1 MNSRVF
7 KILGPGIL
15 FASTAIGVSHLV
27 QSTRAGADYGF
38 TLLWAI
44 LLANLFKYP
53 FFEFGSR
60 YANTKGKSIIDG
72 YAGLSKW
79 MLYLYLL
86 ITLGTM
92 FFVSAAVCAVTAGF
106 FQNLFGLKAIFGENS
121 TLYTNSILILFGA
134 AILILGKYKT
144 LDSIIKL
151 IGITL
156 LLSTL
161 LAFTLTLWNGPAKE
175 GKLFGH
181 FSWQGSDAL
190 FLIALMGWMPT
201 AVDLSAWN
209 SLWTLE
215 RIAQTNYKP
224 TLKETIKEFNFGY
237 LVSAFLSICFLTL
250 GTYIMFGS
258 GETLSG
264 SGAVFANQVVTMF
277 TSSIGEWSYI
287 IIAAASFSIMLGTF
301 IAVLDGY
308 GRALS
313 RTATLVLKKEK
324 DTPKAYNISMILTAT
339 GAFGLIYYYLIAAQ
353 NGQGF
358 KTLVDVATTLS
369 FLVAPFIA
377 IANYRLVTNK
387 EFPENSQPPKWLR
400 LLSVLGILFLVIFSI
415 FGASE
420 IYKLYF

>member
-1 MNSRVF
+1 MNSKVF

-38 TLLWAI
+38 TLFWAI

-60 YANTKGKSIIDG
+60 YASTKGKSIIDG
-72 YAGLSKW
+72 YAAMSKW

-86 ITLGTM
+86 ITIGTM
-92 FFVSAAVCAVTAGF
+92 FFVSGAVCAVTAGF
-106 FQNLFGLKAIFGENS
+106 LQNLFGLKAIFGENS
-121 TLYTNSILILFGA
+121 TLYTNLILIIFGT
-134 AILILGKYKT
+134 AILVLGKYRA
-144 LDSIIKL
+144 LDYIIKL

-156 LLSTL
+156 LISTL
-161 LAFTLTLWNGPAKE
+161 VAFALTLWNGPVSE
-175 GKLFGH
+175 GELFGD
-181 FSWQGSDAL
+181 FSWKGSDVL

-215 RIAQTNYKP
+215 RIEQTNYKP
-224 TLKETIKEFNFGY
+224 SLKDTIREFNFGY
-237 LVSAFLSICFLTL
+237 LVSAFLSVCFLTL
-250 GTYIMFGS
+250 GTYIMFDS

-264 SGAVFANQVVTMF
+264 SGSVFANQVVSMF

-287 IIAAASFSIMLGTF
+287 IIAASSFSIMLGTF

-313 RTATLVLKKEK
+313 RTATLVLKKEQNTSK
-324 DTPKAYNISMILTAT
+324 TYNISLLLAAS
-339 GAFGLIYYYLIAAQ
+339 GAFGLIYYYLIAEQ

-358 KTLVDVATTLS
+358 KSLVDMATALS

-377 IANYRLVTNK
+377 IANYSLVTNK
-387 EFPENSQPPKWLR
+387 DFPEHSKPPKWLR
-400 LLSVLGILFLVIFSI
+400 ALSVLGILFLVIFSI
-415 FGASE
+415 YGSIE

>member
-1 MNSRVF
+1 MNSKVF

-60 YANTKGKSIIDG
+60 YASTKGKSIIDG
-72 YAGLSKW
+72 YAGMSKW

-86 ITLGTM
+86 ITIGTM

-106 FQNLFGLKAIFGENS
+106 LQNLFGLKAIFGENS
-121 TLYTNSILILFGA
+121 TLYTNSILIIFGA
-134 AILILGKYKT
+134 ATLILGKYKT

-156 LLSTL
+156 LISTL
-161 LAFTLTLWNGPAKE
+161 AAFTLTLWNGPVSE
-175 GKLFGH
+175 GELFGD
-181 FSWQGSDAL
+181 FSWKGSDAL

-215 RIAQTNYKP
+215 RIEQTNYKP
-224 TLKETIKEFNFGY
+224 SLKETIREFNFGY
-237 LVSAFLSICFLTL
+237 LISAFLSVCFLTL
-250 GTYIMFGS
+250 GTYIMFDS

-264 SGAVFANQVVTMF
+264 SGAVFASQVVTLF

-301 IAVLDGY
+301 IAVMDGY

-324 DTPKAYNISMILTAT
+324 DTSKAYNISLLLTAS
-339 GAFGLIYYYLIAAQ
+339 GAFGLIYYYLISAQ

-358 KTLVDVATTLS
+358 KSLVDVATTLS

-377 IANYRLVTNK
+377 IANYSLVTNK
-387 EFPENSQPPKWLR
+387 DFPAHGKPPKWLR
-400 LLSVLGILFLVIFSI
+400 VLSVLGILFLVIFSI
-415 FGASE
+415 FGSIE

>member
-1 MNSRVF
+1 MNSKVF

-60 YANTKGKSIIDG
+60 YASTKGKSIIDG
-72 YAGLSKW
+72 YVAMSKW

-86 ITLGTM
+86 ITIGTM

-106 FQNLFGLKAIFGENS
+106 LQNLFGLKAIFAENS
-121 TLYTNSILILFGA
+121 TLYTNSILIIFGA
-134 AILILGKYKT
+134 AILVLGKYKT

-156 LLSTL
+156 LISTL
-161 LAFTLTLWNGPAKE
+161 LAFALTLWNGPISE
-175 GKLFGH
+175 GELFGD
-181 FSWQGSDAL
+181 FSWKGSDAL

-215 RIAQTNYKP
+215 RIEQTNYKP
-224 TLKETIKEFNFGY
+224 SLKETIREFKFGY
-237 LVSAFLSICFLTL
+237 LVSAFLSVCFLTL
-250 GTYIMFGS
+250 GTYIMFDS

-264 SGAVFANQVVTMF
+264 SGSIFANQVVSMF

-287 IIAAASFSIMLGTF
+287 IIAAASFSIMLGTY

-313 RTATLVLKKEK
+313 RTATLVLKKEQN
-324 DTPKAYNISMILTAT
+324 TSKAYNISLLLTAS

-358 KTLVDVATTLS
+358 KSLVDVATTLS

-377 IANYRLVTNK
+377 IANYSLVTNND
-387 EFPENSQPPKWLR
+387 FPEHSKPPKWLR
-400 LLSVLGILFLVIFSI
+400 VLSVLGILFLVIFSI
-415 FGASE
+415 YGSIE

>member
-1 MNSRVF
+1 MNSKVF

-44 LLANLFKYP
+44 LMANLFKYP

-60 YANTKGKSIIDG
+60 YASAKGKSIIDG
-72 YAGLSKW
+72 YAGMSKW

-92 FFVSAAVCAVTAGF
+92 FFVSAAVSAVTSGF
-106 FQNLFGLKAIFGENS
+106 LQNLFGLKALFGENS
-121 TLYTNSILILFGA
+121 ALYTNSILILFGA
-134 AILILGKYKT
+134 VILILGKYKT

-156 LLSTL
+156 LISTL
-161 LAFTLTLWNGPAKE
+161 IAFSLTLWNGPISE
-175 GKLFGH
+175 GELFGD
-181 FSWQGSDAL
+181 FTWRGSDAL

-209 SLWTLE
+209 SLWTIE
-215 RIAQTNYKP
+215 RIKQTNYKP
-224 TLKETIKEFNFGY
+224 SLKETIREFNFGY
-237 LVSAFLSICFLTL
+237 LASAFLSICFLTL

-258 GETLSG
+258 EETLSG
-264 SGAVFANQVVTMF
+264 SADLFANQVVTMF
-277 TSSIGEWSYI
+277 TSNIGERSYI

-313 RTATLVLKKEK
+313 RTATLVLKNDE
-324 DTPKAYNISMILTAT
+324 DNSKAYNCSIILTAG
-339 GAFGLIYYYLIAAQ
+339 GAFGLIYYYLIASQ

-358 KTLVDVATTLS
+358 KVLVDIATTLS

-377 IANYRLVTNK
+377 MANYSLVTNK
-387 EFPENSQPPKWLR
+387 DFPEQSKPPRWLIV
-400 LLSVLGILFLVIFSI
+400 LSILGIVFLVIFSVYGVVEI
-415 FGASE
+415 F
-420 IYKLYF
+420 KLYF

>member
-1 MNSRVF
+1 M
-7 KILGPGIL
+7 
-15 FASTAIGVSHLV
+15 
-27 QSTRAGADYGF
+27 
-38 TLLWAI
+38 
-44 LLANLFKYP
+44 
-53 FFEFGSR
+53 
-60 YANTKGKSIIDG
+60 
-72 YAGLSKW
+72 SKW

-106 FQNLFGLKAIFGENS
+106 LQNLFGLKAIFGENS
-121 TLYTNSILILFGA
+121 TLYTNSILIIFGA
-134 AILILGKYKT
+134 ATLILGKYKT

-156 LLSTL
+156 LISTL
-161 LAFTLTLWNGPAKE
+161 AAFTLTLWNGPVSE
-175 GKLFGH
+175 GELFGD
-181 FSWQGSDAL
+181 FSWKGSDAL

-215 RIAQTNYKP
+215 RIEQTNYKP
-224 TLKETIKEFNFGY
+224 SLKETIREFNFGY
-237 LVSAFLSICFLTL
+237 LVSAFLSVCFLTL
-250 GTYIMFGS
+250 GTYIMFDS

-264 SGAVFANQVVTMF
+264 SGAVFASQVVTLF

-301 IAVLDGY
+301 IAVMDGY

-324 DTPKAYNISMILTAT
+324 DTSKAYNISLLLTAS
-339 GAFGLIYYYLIAAQ
+339 GAFGLIYYYLISAQ

-358 KTLVDVATTLS
+358 KSLVDVATTLS

-377 IANYRLVTNK
+377 IANYSLVTNK
-387 EFPENSQPPKWLR
+387 DFPAHGKPPKWLR
-400 LLSVLGILFLVIFSI
+400 VLSVLGILFLVIFSI
-415 FGASE
+415 FGSIE